1 MLLNCIIR
9 SWEPEPEPVKIGPAP
24 QHCSKHKNLFM
35 KIKKG
40 RQGMTDKWEG
50 ERGLKSFCCSL
61 LQHCRAGARAAS
73 RQDGSETSVAVLAD
87 CSHTQ
92 SLLYQRHNT
101 VPGTH
106 KKLRKKYDTQ
116 NVFIHCNYSSFL
128 LTPLTQYSTHK
139 LRKL

>member
-1 MLLNCIIR
+1 MPGAAA
-9 SWEPEPEPVKIGPAP
+9 SQGWTG
-24 QHCSKHKNLFM
+24 STTLF
-35 KIKKG
+35 KTQKPIHE
-40 RQGMTDKWEG
+40 DKEG
-50 ERGLKSFCCSL
+50 ETGHDRQVGGGKGAEGFLTFCCSL

-106 KKLRKKYDTQ
+106 KKLRKKYDSQ